1 MTSRSRPRARSFLFS
16 AAENRSQNPHPENR
30 RDAAPGKVIRALGQS
45 PPGLAM
51 PIVLV
56 ALLPITW
63 WSIRDSESSKAGQVI
78 FALSVSAMLWACI
91 AIFQVCRRGRKLG
104 LNRSNLGRFLSDGRP
119 SDPEE
124 LLLWQWVLQVCY
136 ATAAFVVCMV
146 ALTLTS

>member
-1 MTSRSRPRARSFLFS
+1 MD
-16 AAENRSQNPHPENR
+16 ER
-30 RDAAPGKVIRALGQS
+30 RGDRGRNVIQALGES

-51 PIVLV
+51 PLVLM

-63 WSIRDSESSKAGQVI
+63 WLIRGSESSKAGRVI
-78 FALSVSAMLWACI
+78 FASSVSVMLWALTG
-91 AIFQVCRRGRKLG
+91 IFQVCRRGRKLG
-104 LNRSNLGRFLSDGRP
+104 LNRSNLARFLSGGRP

-136 ATAAFVVCMV
+136 ATAAFVICMV